1 VWQRTVVYYPAIAG
15 KIDFDRG
22 RTKLPPSQEP
32 WPTAGRA
39 HFSFKETV
47 VKKTAIALALTL
59 LAAGVYAQEKT
70 IKVAGFGAKSGVVRS
85 FGINSEAAMLAAA
98 DQINKAGGVTLAD
111 GSKAKFAIE
120 YYDDRCNA
128 EEGISVIR
136 RIAGTDALVA
146 VGPTCSNVAEPLF
159 GILQKKAGDA
169 SDSGLQ
175 MPVFTDVA
183 IKVGLAKISEW
194 AFRNVPNEG
203 TMYGSVFQWLKTKYP
218 DAKTIY
224 GGVEE
229 DFAHSRA
236 SWYLVMKEKA
246 AGEKYEVLGESK
258 WLLADTNFSNQVREM
273 KKANADIVAISAH
286 PFTTC
291 GVLKEMQRQ
300 GVKPKVLIGLT
311 SSSSLETLEGCGKQA
326 EGIIIPTSFA
336 PISKEGVAAAQAT
349 AKFKGS
355 ADLHSMA
362 AWENMFI
369 LKQVM
374 ESEKISGDASKLQD
388 DRRKVRDGLAKL
400 KETQGLLG
408 VTQRSAD
415 READKP
421 YLFVHAKDN
430 QWQVLY
436 KPQGQ

>member
-1 VWQRTVVYYPAIAG
+1 MN
-15 KIDFDRG
+15 K
-22 RTKLPPSQEP
+22 
-32 WPTAGRA
+32 
-39 HFSFKETV
+39 
-47 VKKTAIALALTL
+47 IALAI
-59 LAAGVYAQEKT
+59 AATFAATSLSTQAYAQDKT
-70 IKVAGFGAKSGVVRS
+70 IKIAGFGAKSGVVRS

-98 DQINKAGGVTLAD
+98 DQINKAGGVKLAD
-111 GSKAKFAIE
+111 GSKAKIAID
-120 YYDDRCNA
+120 YYDDRCTA
-128 EEGISVIR
+128 EEGISVAR
-136 RIAGTDALVA
+136 RMAGTDALIG

-175 MPVFTDVA
+175 FPIFSDVA
-183 IKVGLAKISEW
+183 IKGGLARISEW
-194 AFRNVPNEG
+194 SFRNVPNEM
-203 TMYGSVFQWLKTKYP
+203 TMYSSLFYWLKQQHP
-218 DAKTIY
+218 GLKTVY

-236 SWYLVMKEKA
+236 TWYVVMKDR
-246 AGEKYEVLGESK
+246 AGANGYTVAGESK
-258 WLLADTNFSNQVREM
+258 WLLNDTNFATQVREM

-300 GVKPKVLIGLT
+300 GVKPKLLVGLT
-311 SSSSLETLEGCGKQA
+311 STSSLETMQGCAKQA
-326 EGIIIPTSFA
+326 EGMVIPTSFA
-336 PISKEGVAAAQAT
+336 PVSKEGKAAAEAT

-374 ESEKISGDASKLQD
+374 ESEKISGNPKEVQA
-388 DRRKVRDGLAKL
+388 DRRKIRDGLAKL
-400 KETQGLLG
+400 KSTDGLMG
-408 VTQRSAD
+408 KTRRTDD

-421 YLFVHAKDN
+421 YLFVHAKGGS
-430 QWQVLY
+430 WQVLHN
-436 KPQGQ
+436 PL

>member
-1 VWQRTVVYYPAIAG
+1 LAVAAAFAV
-15 KIDFDRG
+15 
-22 RTKLPPSQEP
+22 
-32 WPTAGRA
+32 TAYTG
-39 HFSFKETV
+39 
-47 VKKTAIALALTL
+47 
-59 LAAGVYAQEKT
+59 AAFTQEKT
-70 IKVAGFGAKSGVVRS
+70 VRITGFGAKSGVVRS

-98 DQINKAGGVTLAD
+98 DMINKQGGVKLAD
-111 GSKAKFAIE
+111 GSKAKMVVDFL
-120 YYDDRCNA
+120 DDRCTA
-128 EEGISVIR
+128 EEGISVLR
-136 RIAGTDALVA
+136 RIYGTDALVA

-159 GILQKKAGDA
+159 GILQKKVGDA

-194 AFRNVPNEG
+194 AFRNVPNE
-203 TMYGSVFQWLKTKYP
+203 TIMYNSLFYWLKTKYP
-218 DAKTIY
+218 NTQTVY

-236 SWYLVMKEKA
+236 SWYAVMKDRAEINGYK
-246 AGEKYEVLGESK
+246 VLGNSK
-258 WLLADTNFSNQVREM
+258 WLLNDTNFATQVREM
-273 KKANADIVAISAH
+273 KAANADIVAIAAH

-300 GVKPKVLIGLT
+300 GVKPKVLVGLT
-311 SSSSLETLEGCGKQA
+311 SSSSLETLQGCAKQA
-326 EGIIIPTSFA
+326 EGMIIPTSFA
-336 PISKEGVAAAQAT
+336 PVTKEGKQAAETT
-349 AKFKGS
+349 AKFKGA

-374 ESEKISGDASKLQD
+374 ESEKISGDKSQLQA

-400 KETQGLLG
+400 KETKGLLG
-408 VTQRSAD
+408 VTKRTDD

-421 YLFVHAKDN
+421 YLFVHASKGE
-430 QWQVLY
+430 WKVLHN
-436 KPQGQ
+436 PL